1 MSAGNVVM
9 LLTMMRKSLLREQ
22 MISHKNNQPSTGF
35 YDSVRLNS
43 KSDEEVKSKHND
55 DNTSRFK
62 ELIFMVKRRN
72 IMLEI
77 NIVILGTMMSI
88 SHFAEGKE

>member
-1 MSAGNVVM
+1 MSGAKVLM
-9 LLTMMRKSLLREQ
+9 LLAVMRKSHHREQ
-22 MISHKNNQPSTGF
+22 MISHTNNQPSTGF

-43 KSDEEVKSKHND
+43 KSDDEVKSKHND

-72 IMLEI
+72 IMLAI
-77 NIVILGTMMSI
+77 NIVILVTMMRI
-88 SHFAEGKE
+88 SHLG

>member
-1 MSAGNVVM
+1 MSTGKVVM
-9 LLTMMRKSLLREQ
+9 LLTVMRKSHLREQ
-22 MISHKNNQPSTGF
+22 MISNTNNQPSSSF
-35 YDSVRLNS
+35 YDSLRLNS

-72 IMLEI
+72 IMLAI
-77 NIVILGTMMSI
+77 NIVILVTMMRI
-88 SHFAEGKE
+88 SHLG